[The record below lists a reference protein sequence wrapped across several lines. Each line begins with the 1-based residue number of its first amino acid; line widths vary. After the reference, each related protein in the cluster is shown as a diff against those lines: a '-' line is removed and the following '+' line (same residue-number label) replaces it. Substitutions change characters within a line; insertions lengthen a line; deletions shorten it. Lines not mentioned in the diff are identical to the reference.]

1 MAIDYGPLGVRV
13 NAICPSFTVTGLTED
28 MAKDKKTL
36 NAFKKRMPL
45 GRPAQPEDI
54 AGAIA
59 FLASDDARFV
69 TGVNLPVDG
78 GVSAS
83 NGQPIYFQ

>member
-1 MAIDYGPLGVRV
+1 MDDAERV
-13 NAICPSFTVTGLTED
+13 
-28 MAKDKKTL
+28 AKL
-36 NAFKKRMPL
+36 EERIPL
-45 GRPAQPEDI
+45 GRPAEPEDI
-54 AGAIA
+54 AGVIA

-83 NGQPIYFQ
+83 NGQPNMQ